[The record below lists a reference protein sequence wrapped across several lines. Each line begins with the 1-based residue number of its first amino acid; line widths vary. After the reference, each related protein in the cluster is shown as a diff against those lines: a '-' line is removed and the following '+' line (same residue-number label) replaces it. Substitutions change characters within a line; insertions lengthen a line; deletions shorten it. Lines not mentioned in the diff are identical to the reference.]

1 MATYPGCA
9 PATMAQFAGSL
20 SLLTHERILD
30 QTGLTGSYYLTLW
43 CQETVTRFLG
53 EEAAA
58 AALAPS
64 INTALPQQLGLRLVR
79 AHGPVSVYVV
89 DHIAAPTPN

>member
-1 MATYPGCA
+1 
-9 PATMAQFAGSL
+9 
-20 SLLTHERILD
+20 
-30 QTGLTGSYYLTLW
+30 
-43 CQETVTRFLG
+43 VTRFLR
-53 EEAAA
+53 EEEAA

-79 AHGPVSVYVV
+79 AHGPASVYVV